1 MAAKSV
7 SKIRTYLI
15 AGMLVWL
22 PLAAS
27 FWVVT
32 TLMQW
37 MDKSLLLIPAA
48 YRPEELLGFHI
59 PGLGVLLTLAILFV
73 TGVVAANLFGREL
86 VKLWE
91 RLLFKIPLVRSVYSS
106 VKQLLETMFADNGNS
121 FRKVVLVEF
130 PRPGIWALGFL
141 TGTDQGEAQ
150 RMTGHDV
157 VNVYVP
163 TTPNPT
169 GGYFVMIPKCD
180 VKELKMSVDDGL
192 KMLLSMGAV
201 VPDVL
206 LEKAELAPPEIKP

>member
-1 MAAKSV
+1 
-7 SKIRTYLI
+7 
-15 AGMLVWL
+15 MLVWL

-27 FWVVT
+27 FWVVS
-32 TLMQW
+32 TLMKW
-37 MDKSLLLIPAA
+37 MDKSLLVVPAA
-48 YRPEELLGFHI
+48 YRPDELLGFHI
-59 PGLGVLLTLAILFV
+59 PGLGVLLTLLIVLI
-73 TGVVAANLFGREL
+73 TGMIAANFFGREL

-91 RLLFKIPLVRSVYSS
+91 RLVLKIPLVRSVYSS
-106 VKQLLETMFADNGNS
+106 VKQLLETMFADSGES

-141 TGTDQGEAQ
+141 TGSDQGEAQ
-150 RMTGHDV
+150 KMTGHDV
-157 VNVYVP
+157 LNVYVP

-169 GGYFVMIPKCD
+169 GGYFVMIPRDD

-206 LEKAELAPPEIKP
+206 IKEAVLAPPEAKP

>member
-1 MAAKSV
+1 MTTKSV

-27 FWVVT
+27 FWVVS
-32 TLMQW
+32 TLMKW
-37 MDKSLLLIPAA
+37 MDKSLLLVPAV
-48 YRPEELLGFHI
+48 YRPDELLGFHI
-59 PGLGVLLTLAILFV
+59 PGLGVLLTLVIVLM
-73 TGVVAANLFGREL
+73 TGMVAANLFGREL

-91 RLLFKIPLVRSVYSS
+91 RLVLKIPLVRSVYSS
-106 VKQLLETMFADNGNS
+106 VKQLLETMFADSGNS

-130 PRPGIWALGFL
+130 PRPGVWALGFL

-150 RMTGHDV
+150 QMTGHDV

-169 GGYFVMIPKCD
+169 GGYFIMLPKDD

-201 VPDVL
+201 VPNAL
-206 LEKAELAPPEIKP
+206 IKEAELAPSEAKP

>member
-1 MAAKSV
+1 MTTKSV

-27 FWVVT
+27 FWVVS
-32 TLMQW
+32 TLMKW
-37 MDKSLLLIPAA
+37 MDKSLLLVPMA
-48 YRPEELLGFHI
+48 YRPDELLGFHI
-59 PGLGVLLTLAILFV
+59 PGLGVLLTLAIVLV
-73 TGVVAANLFGREL
+73 TGMVAANLFGREL

-91 RLLFKIPLVRSVYSS
+91 RLVLKIPLVRSVYSS
-106 VKQLLETMFADNGNS
+106 VKQLLETMFADSGNS

-130 PRPGIWALGFL
+130 PRPGVWALGFL

-150 RMTGHDV
+150 RATGHDV

-169 GGYFVMIPKCD
+169 GGYFIMLPKDD
-180 VKELKMSVDDGL
+180 VKELNMSVDDGL

-206 LEKAELAPPEIKP
+206 IAEAELAPSEAKL